1 MLACVLGAAIP
12 LMLLVV
18 VTSTPQLTKP
28 VIILPGKRLQPT
40 NPQEIYSQYY

>member
-12 LMLLVV
+12 LMV

-40 NPQEIYSQYY
+40 NPQEI